1 MRTVTDEFGTLEG
14 TSEAFLAASA
24 ARVAQMLYQHP
35 EPGPTWQQS
44 AQRAARL
51 EPGRRQQ
58 QTRLLLRQSPVLYTR
73 QLSLAILG
81 KLTLEGLVLRLT
93 T

>member
-1 MRTVTDEFGTLEG
+1 
-14 TSEAFLAASA
+14 
-24 ARVAQMLYQHP
+24 MLYQHP

-58 QTRLLLRQSPVLYTR
+58 QTRL
-73 QLSLAILG
+73 
-81 KLTLEGLVLRLT
+81 VLRLVRSFIVPIIFGYLWEAMFGEACT
-93 T
+93 TTDYLSRVFILHQYRVSLTWPGLVFYDAKVR